1 MMAMASHP
9 RSFNLADLFEGAVE
23 AIPAQDAVVT
33 AGANEPTRR
42 RTYAELD
49 ARANQV
55 AHLLDELGVGPG
67 DHVAVHAMNC
77 LEFMEVTLGVFKLR
91 AVPIN
96 GNFRYTAEE
105 LAYVFDDAEVVAVFT
120 QVGIR
125 DEALAAAGARPVITI
140 GLDYDERI
148 AGRPATPVDV
158 GPRSSDDRYLLYT
171 GGTTGMPK
179 GVVWRHEDVFFGA
192 LGGTGAPR
200 QGLPAL
206 ASPGDIGA
214 FVTQG
219 TGITRRL
226 PLCPLIHGGA
236 QWIALTALLTG
247 GTCLLTV
254 DPSLDAGSAL
264 SLASEERAEFLMI
277 IGDAVARPLA
287 AELRRHHEAY
297 DLSELRLIS
306 SSGAILSPAV
316 KAELEEFLPATKVI
330 DRFGASETGGQG
342 RITRSADGSGPLKL
356 IADDHTTVIGDDGRP
371 LVPGS
376 GQRGRL
382 ARRGWI
388 PLGYWRDEEKTAATF
403 PTIDGVRYSVPGDL
417 ATIEADGTI
426 SVFGRGSM
434 VINTGGEKVFP
445 EEVEAAVKGHPAVF
459 DSLVVGVPDERF
471 GSRVAA
477 VVSLVEDAPAPTVDA
492 LADHCRSVIAG
503 YKVPRDLVVVDK
515 VRRKVTGKGDYAWA
529 KEVAVAAATEGSTGS
544 H

>member
-1 MMAMASHP
+1 MVSVP
-9 RSFNLADLFEGAVE
+9 SRSFNLADLFEGAAE
-23 AIPAQDAVVT
+23 ALPDQDAVVT
-33 AGANEPTRR
+33 AGADEPTRR
-42 RTYAELD
+42 CTYAELD

-55 AHLLDELGVGPG
+55 AHVLADLGVGPH

-77 LEFMEVTLGVFKLR
+77 LEFMEITLGVFKLR
-91 AVPIN
+91 AVPVN
-96 GNFRYTAEE
+96 GNFRYTTDE
-105 LAYVFDDAEVVAVFT
+105 LRYVFDDAEVSAVFT
-120 QVGIR
+120 QSAIR
-125 DEALAAAGARPVITI
+125 GEAAAAAGDRPLITI
-140 GLDYDERI
+140 GEDYEDTL
-148 AGRPATPVDV
+148 AGAPATPVDV

-200 QGLPAL
+200 QGLPKL
-206 ASPGDIGA
+206 ASPDDIGA

-254 DPSLDAGSAL
+254 DASLDAGSAL
-264 SLASEERAEFLMI
+264 RLATDERAEFLMI

-287 AELRRHHEAY
+287 DELRRNHELY
-297 DLSELRLIS
+297 DLSALRLVS

-316 KAELEEFLPATKVI
+316 KAALEEYLPATKVI

-342 RITRSADGSGPLKL
+342 RIKRSADGTGPLQL
-356 IADDHTTVIGDDGRP
+356 LADEQTTVIGDDGRP
-371 LVPGS
+371 LTPGS
-376 GQRGRL
+376 GERGRL
-382 ARRGWI
+382 ARSGWI
-388 PLGYWRDEEKTAATF
+388 PLGYWKDEEKAAATF

-445 EEVEAAVKGHPAVF
+445 EEVEAAVKGHPAIF
-459 DSLVVGVPDERF
+459 DSLVVGVPDDRF

-477 VVSLVEDAPAPTVDA
+477 VVSLQEGAVAPTVQE
-492 LADHCRSVIAG
+492 LGDHCRTVIAG
-503 YKVPRDLVVVDK
+503 YKVPRELIVVEEV
-515 VRRKVTGKGDYAWA
+515 VRKVTGKGDYGWA
-529 KEVAVAAATEGSTGS
+529 KRAALEAVQA
-544 H
+544 

>member
-1 MMAMASHP
+1 MRTAP

-23 AIPAQDAVVT
+23 ALPQQDAVVT
-33 AGANEPTRR
+33 SGANEATRR
-42 RTYAELD
+42 RSYAELD

-55 AHLLDELGVGPG
+55 ANHLQGLGIGPG

-77 LEFMEVTLGVFKLR
+77 LEFMEITMGVFKLR
-91 AVPIN
+91 AVPVN

-105 LAYVFDDAEVVAVFT
+105 LSYVFDDAEVAAVFT

-125 DEALAAAGARPVITI
+125 DNALEASGSLPVVTI
-140 GLDYDERI
+140 GDDYESAI
-148 AGRPATPVDV
+148 GSEASTPPDI

-179 GVVWRHEDVFFGA
+179 GVIWRHEDVFFGA

-200 QGLPAL
+200 QGLPKL
-206 ASPGDIGA
+206 ESPDDIGD
-214 FVTQG
+214 FVTKG

-226 PLCPLIHGGA
+226 PVCPLIHGGA
-236 QWIALTALLTG
+236 QWIALTSLLTG

-254 DPSLDAGSAL
+254 DASLDAGSAL
-264 SLASEERAEFLMI
+264 RLASDERAEFLMI

-287 AELRRHHEAY
+287 VELRRNHELY
-297 DLSELRLIS
+297 DLRELRLVS

-316 KAELEEFLPATKVI
+316 KAELEEFMPAAKVI

-342 RITRSADGSGPLKL
+342 RIRRSADGTGPLQL
-356 IADDHTTVIGDDGRP
+356 LADSDTTVIGDNGQR
-371 LVPGS
+371 LEPGS
-376 GQRGRL
+376 GERGTL
-382 ARRGWI
+382 ARSGWI
-388 PLGYWRDEEKTAATF
+388 PLGYWKDEEKTAATF
-403 PTIDGVRYSVPGDL
+403 PTIDGVRYSIPGDL

-477 VVSLVEDAPAPTVDA
+477 VISLVEGAGAPSIEE
-492 LADHCRSVIAG
+492 LGDHCRLVIAG
-503 YKVPRDLVVVDK
+503 YKVPRDLVVVAE
-515 VRRKVTGKGDYAWA
+515 VSRKVTGKGDYAWA
-529 KEVAVAAATEGSTGS
+529 KETALAAGAG
-544 H
+544 

>member
-1 MMAMASHP
+1 MT
-9 RSFNLADLFEGAVE
+9 RSFNLADLFEGAAE
-23 AIPAQDAVVT
+23 ALPDQDAVVT
-33 AGANEPTRR
+33 GGVDEPVRR
-42 RTYAELD
+42 CSYAELD
-49 ARANQV
+49 RRANQV
-55 AHLLDELGVGPG
+55 AHVLHGMGIGTG
-67 DHVAVHAMNC
+67 DHVAVHATNC
-77 LEFMEVTLGVFKLR
+77 MEFMEITLGIFKLR

-96 GNFRYTAEE
+96 ANFRYTADE
-105 LAYVFDDAEVVAVFT
+105 LAYVFDDAEVTAVFT
-120 QVGIR
+120 QSGVR
-125 DEALAAAGARPVITI
+125 DEAVAAAGNRPLITI
-140 GLDYDERI
+140 GDDYE
-148 AGRPATPVDV
+148 AALEGAPFTPVDV
-158 GPRSSDDRYLLYT
+158 GARSSDDRYLLYT

-200 QGLPAL
+200 QGLAKL
-206 ASPGDIGA
+206 ASPDDIGA

-254 DPSLDAGSAL
+254 DASLDAASAL
-264 SLASEERAEFLMI
+264 RLAADERAEFLMI

-287 AELRRHHEAY
+287 AELRLNHQLY
-297 DLSELRLIS
+297 DLADLRLVS

-316 KAELEEFLPATKVI
+316 KAELEEYMPATKVI

-342 RITRSADGSGPLKL
+342 RIVRAPDGRGPLRL
-356 IADDHTTVIGDDGRP
+356 LADEHTTVIGDDGRP
-371 LVPGS
+371 LEPGS
-376 GQRGRL
+376 GERGRL

-388 PLGYWRDEEKTAATF
+388 PLGYWNDDEKTAATF

-417 ATIEADGTI
+417 ATIEADGAI

-459 DSLVVGVPDERF
+459 DALVVGVPDERF

-477 VVSLVEDAPAPTVDA
+477 VVSLVDSARAPSVED
-492 LADHCRSVIAG
+492 LADHCRSIIAG
-503 YKVPRDLVVVDK
+503 YKVPRALVVVEQ

-529 KEVAVAAATEGSTGS
+529 KDVASEEHG
-544 H
+544 